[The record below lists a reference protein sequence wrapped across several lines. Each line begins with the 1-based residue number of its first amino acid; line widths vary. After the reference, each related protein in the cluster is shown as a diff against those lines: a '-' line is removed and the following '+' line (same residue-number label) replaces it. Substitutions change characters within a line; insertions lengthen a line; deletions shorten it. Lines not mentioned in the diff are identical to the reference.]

1 MKNLLLRSSITLV
14 SALAIA
20 NTAFAADFVVPV
32 DMKNVGS
39 GWTDASVL
47 CAVSGPALA
56 QKSGYAKAPLV
67 NGAFKGNVTVT
78 VVLTAAEVPLAK
90 TWYCALN
97 VASANGGPERPC
109 TPRLRGRRPRGERQC
124 RSRECPGRA
133 D

>member
-14 SALAIA
+14 SALALV

-39 GWTDASVL
+39 GWTDAGVSCV
-47 CAVSGPALA
+47 VSGPALA

-67 NGAFKGNVTVT
+67 NGAFKGNVNVT

-97 VASANGGPERPC
+97 AATANGGSSISGNGSNLGGYANQPG
-109 TPRLRGRRPRGERQC
+109 TPYKDHDNGTY
-124 RSRECPGRA
+124 
-133 D
+133 